1 MKKFYLMKSFGVV
14 AVLALFISGCSD
26 SIKVKSVEEY
36 QKLSKE
42 ELETMSQECRE
53 SLKEIWQDEKNSKE
67 FQEIGHKILE
77 SGGKNPLGSYIFTGN
92 LTTFGNVTD
101 EQLAKYGNSEYAK
114 FVECGRINI
123 ANGSASGRYKN
134 SDRYRNVGKEQK

>member
-1 MKKFYLMKSFGVV
+1 MKSFGVV

-42 ELETMSQECRE
+42 ELETMSKECRE
-53 SLKEIWQDEKNSKE
+53 SLKEIRQKMTEERARD
-67 FQEIGHKILE
+67 FDEIGSKIE
-77 SGGKNPLGSYIFTGN
+77 GGNPFGSYLLMGSLTG
-92 LTTFGNVTD
+92 FGEITD

-123 ANGSASGRYKN
+123 ANGSAIPKLKSSLYEDIEKI
-134 SDRYRNVGKEQK
+134 